1 MMMNTMTD
9 ASQTSTPLGREYVAG
24 TCNIGREEIAARR
37 RFGHLGLAVTV
48 GFAIVAL
55 VLDLPRE
62 LRLLV
67 FLPAAGAA
75 MGYLQA
81 AFHFCAGFGMRG
93 VYNFGRLGR
102 AQTVA
107 DEGQRARD
115 RRRALQLVGLSVL
128 GGVAAAL
135 ILALS

>member
-1 MMMNTMTD
+1 MMNAMTD
-9 ASQTSTPLGREYVAG
+9 PTRTSTARAPEYAAG
-24 TCNIGREEIAARR
+24 TCNIGRDEIAARR
-37 RFGHLGLAVTV
+37 RFGHLGLTVTI

-55 VLDLPRE
+55 VLDLPRGV
-62 LRLLV
+62 RLLV

-102 AQTVA
+102 TETVA
-107 DEGQRARD
+107 DESQRARD
-115 RRRALQLVGLSVL
+115 RRRALQLVGFSVL
-128 GGVAAAL
+128 AGVAVAIL
-135 ILALS
+135 LALG